1 MKKVLALLLIAII
14 GLFAFVACNPDSSL
28 NEELVNVTITSR
40 DTRSLEAS
48 TDFDI
53 SSVTKWTYT
62 AEKADNGL
70 KTGATETEVELK
82 DGKTQ
87 QLSQGSWNF
96 KLFGYKDEK
105 LICSGKTTD
114 PTTITVDK
122 HTITILVGP
131 QQTGEGRGTIEIK
144 DDIKIVDKNG
154 NSVADNST
162 EYTKTVTVKNS
173 TGTVISDFS
182 SVNSGMYYVEVVYTA
197 TAKDGTKYVAASA
210 KKYFNVYDNLTTTI
224 SGTVEET
231 TQSGEANPEAEKVV
245 ASVDGVYYE
254 SIKDALLASSKDKP
268 LVLLKDATLEKAIE
282 ITKDATIDLGSY
294 ILDLKGQLSIK
305 GSTEGSKATLTIK
318 NGTLNSDASGS
329 NVYGIAIEAN
339 GALEMSDVEY
349 LASSRAIKI
358 KENADNASLK
368 IINSQII
375 SNGGAMAIQT
385 DATIKDGKA
394 SQNVTI
400 EITNS
405 HIEAK
410 NCTEGGGVSEDTT
423 ALLFNIDGTLTIKE
437 STLIGDR
444 QGLIVRGGTATI
456 SNSTIISSG
465 TRTNYYDSGDYVNK
479 NWGSG
484 NEVPLAAL
492 VVGNRTDNS
501 YRYSTTVTL
510 DNVTLSTPNEN
521 TVRKSIYVYQ
531 NDTTNTVTVTG
542 NIKGECTVNAENTRN
557 GALVFPEAKIGDTY
571 YQTLSNAL
579 DSVSKNGN
587 ANIELSSG
595 LTTEL
600 PPINEKTIT
609 FIGDGSQT
617 FDMSTSAVT
626 CSGSNLT
633 FKNVNFKGSTSNYI
647 GIQHVKTVIYDNCSF
662 TAKRFLYGENETF
675 NKCSF
680 TNEDGDYCVWT
691 YGASNVNFNMC
702 KFYGNKKCIYI
713 YNEGEVTVF
722 NVSIKECIFN
732 GGSPEAGKAAIETG
746 DTNHTL
752 KQITLNISDSDFSNW
767 FGTEN
772 NSQSNIWGNKDNL
785 GADKL
790 SVTIDGSRVYL
801 KRIVTSSELQEALT
815 KLTGASSGNN
825 TIEIADDLSLKEGEI
840 WTPATIAG
848 YQGAGV
854 ITINGNGHKISGLN
868 APLLAGGF
876 AGNSGVVINNLTL
889 DNVNISD
896 NTNSQGL
903 GAFISCIDSMPKIE
917 LNNCHLT
924 NSKITSAGGARVGGL
939 IGWTSGYNNPNNGPV
954 DTYITI
960 KNCSVENCE
969 ITAKGSVGG
978 IIGHAGANPATYHTI
993 ENCIVTG
1000 NKLNS
1005 TDAGGWRVGVV
1016 VGTANVGEVT
1026 ISKITE
1032 SENTLTQTDKTA
1044 PEGQSNFYG
1053 RFVPGTTGKLTID

>member
-40 DTRSLEAS
+40 DTRSLSVEAG
-48 TDFDI
+48 FDLKD
-53 SSVTKWTYT
+53 VTTWKYT

-231 TQSGEANPEAEKVV
+231 TQSGEANPSVV

-254 SIKDALLASSKDKP
+254 SIKEALLASSEGSTLD
-268 LVLLKDATLEKAIE
+268 LYADATLEEAVE
-282 ITKDATIDLGSY
+282 LTKDATINLNGNKLTFADGKNITIKGDNSETKVLIQNGSIVGGNGCSTIKLDTNSDLTLDKVNITANTVGNENCIVFLLQRSNPAKLTVKNSELIMDGAYCVGTNAKDWRNTHVEITIENSHIISQNNNGESVGLFVNVPAIVNISDSY
-294 ILDLKGQLSIK
+294 IEGEQLGALLRGISND
-305 GSTEGSKATLTIK
+305 STHIATIK
-318 NGTLNSDASGS
+318 NTTITSKNTTVSEYQ
-329 NVYGIAIEAN
+329 NKEWNIGIA
-339 GALEMSDVEY
+339 
-349 LASSRAIKI
+349 
-358 KENADNASLK
+358 
-368 IINSQII
+368 
-375 SNGGAMAIQT
+375 
-385 DATIKDGKA
+385 
-394 SQNVTI
+394 
-400 EITNS
+400 
-405 HIEAK
+405 
-410 NCTEGGGVSEDTT
+410 
-423 ALLFNIDGTLTIKE
+423 
-437 STLIGDR
+437 
-444 QGLIVRGGTATI
+444 
-456 SNSTIISSG
+456 
-465 TRTNYYDSGDYVNK
+465 
-479 NWGSG
+479 
-484 NEVPLAAL
+484 VPSAAL
-492 VVGNRTDNS
+492 VVGNR
-501 YRYSTTVTL
+501 STTAYKNPTTVIL
-510 DNVTLSTPNEN
+510 DNVELNGGN
-521 TVRKSIYVYQ
+521 GVDIYAYQ
-531 NDTTNTVTVTG
+531 NNESEKVVVAGTV
-542 NIKGECTVNAENTRN
+542 KGECTVNAENTRN

-633 FKNVNFKGSTSNYI
+633 FKNVNFKGSTSNYK

-790 SVTIDGSRVYL
+790 SVTIDGSRV
-801 KRIVTSSELQEALT
+801 
-815 KLTGASSGNN
+815 
-825 TIEIADDLSLKEGEI
+825 
-840 WTPATIAG
+840 
-848 YQGAGV
+848 
-854 ITINGNGHKISGLN
+854 
-868 APLLAGGF
+868 
-876 AGNSGVVINNLTL
+876 
-889 DNVNISD
+889 
-896 NTNSQGL
+896 
-903 GAFISCIDSMPKIE
+903 
-917 LNNCHLT
+917 
-924 NSKITSAGGARVGGL
+924 
-939 IGWTSGYNNPNNGPV
+939 
-954 DTYITI
+954 
-960 KNCSVENCE
+960 
-969 ITAKGSVGG
+969 
-978 IIGHAGANPATYHTI
+978 
-993 ENCIVTG
+993 
-1000 NKLNS
+1000 
-1005 TDAGGWRVGVV
+1005 
-1016 VGTANVGEVT
+1016 
-1026 ISKITE
+1026 
-1032 SENTLTQTDKTA
+1032 
-1044 PEGQSNFYG
+1044 
-1053 RFVPGTTGKLTID
+1053 